1 MVRLVAEKDEEKQYE
16 DKETESLFHW
26 TKRAAAVSSNII
38 SPLTIHEV
46 KKDEY
51 GTNVAVVYGG
61 INGRGNWR
69 NYFNII
75 STFLDTL
82 NTYYGI
88 DGWLIKLE
96 NDCLDDCWT
105 AEIGLRFKKHCI
117 DTAESPEKNED
128 DEMIFDI
135 GKLASD
141 GLSDYLSKTLIPY

>member
-1 MVRLVAEKDEEKQYE
+1 MVRPVAEKDEEKRTE
-16 DKETESLFHW
+16 DKETESLFYW
-26 TKRAAAVSSNII
+26 AKRAAAVSSNVI

-46 KKDEY
+46 KKDKY
-51 GTNVAVVYGG
+51 GTNVMVVYGG
-61 INGRGNWR
+61 VNGRGNWR

-75 STFLDTL
+75 ATFLDTL

-88 DGWLIKLE
+88 HGWLIKLE

-105 AEIGLRFKKHCI
+105 AEIGVKFKKHSI
-117 DTAESPEKNED
+117 DSVDDAKGEEE

-141 GLSDYLSKTLIPY
+141 GLADYLSKTLIPY